1 MSYYDLQTSARYVQ
15 CEGALREIK
24 RYTFGMGS
32 RFLAITSCRHE
43 NEYVYSTIK
52 KSFDSSCE
60 EMLMPEIAEENFRY
74 NRQAAQARRFDAMG
88 LHPTVEFAD
97 YGGCEITERRVEEL
111 VRRVKEEGFDCVIGV
126 GGGKGMD
133 FARAVAYHTDR
144 RCVLVP
150 TMASTNASA
159 SPLCVIYSED
169 GTRQVACRYL
179 ANYQDLVIAD
189 TSMLIRSPARGF
201 AAGIGDQMC
210 TYLEVEYTNELM
222 GAKANFP
229 DLSWSVIKESC
240 ELFLR
245 QGKAAYEAA
254 KAGRLT
260 HEYENVLSQVLYS
273 NAHMRAAACSGFAH
287 LLGKALAL
295 FPAAAKGFMHGAQ
308 VAYAIL
314 PMKVHRGEAEADIF
328 RYAEWCMGL
337 DIPVTRGQLGMGG
350 AGRAELL
357 EACRAVCSAP
367 TAELP
372 YTPEE
377 LCECVFKADELVE
390 AWLRG
395 RDRAD
400 K

>member
-1 MSYYDLQTSARYVQ
+1 MSYYDLQSSARYVQ
-15 CEGALREIK
+15 CPGALREIK
-24 RYTFGMGS
+24 RYTFGMGDK
-32 RFLAITSCRHE
+32 FLVITSCRHE
-43 NEYVYSTIK
+43 NEYVYGTIR
-52 KSFDSSCE
+52 KSFASSCE

-74 NRQAAQARRFDAMG
+74 NRQMAQAKRFDAMG
-88 LHPTVEFAD
+88 LKPTVEFVD
-97 YGGCEITERRVEEL
+97 YGGCEITERRVDEL
-111 VRRVKEEGFDCVIGV
+111 VRRVKEEGFDCVVGV

-133 FARAVAYHTDR
+133 YARAVAYHTDR

-169 GTRQVACRYL
+169 GSRQVACHYL

-201 AAGIGDQMC
+201 AAGIGDQLC

-222 GAKANFP
+222 GTKERFP
-229 DLSWSVIKESC
+229 SLSWSVIRESC
-240 ELFLR
+240 DIFFS

-260 HEYENVLSQVLYS
+260 REYENVLSQVLYS

-287 LLGKALAL
+287 LLAKALVL
-295 FPAAAKGFMHGAQ
+295 FPGVAKKHMHGAQ

-314 PMKVHRGEAEADIF
+314 PMKVHRGENKAEIL
-328 RYAEWCMGL
+328 RYADWCRGL
-337 DIPVTRGQLGMGG
+337 DIPITLEELGIGG
-350 AGRAELL
+350 VSREELL
-357 EACRAVCSAP
+357 AACREIAPAP

-377 LCECVFKADELVE
+377 LTDSVLAANGIVCAGK
-390 AWLRG
+390 
-395 RDRAD
+395 
-400 K
+400 

>member
-1 MSYYDLQTSARYVQ
+1 MSYYDLQSSARYVQ
-15 CEGALREIK
+15 CPGALREIK
-24 RYTFGMGS
+24 RYTFGMGDK
-32 RFLAITSCRHE
+32 FLVITSCRHE
-43 NEYVYSTIK
+43 NEYVYGTIR
-52 KSFDSSCE
+52 KSFASSCE

-74 NRQAAQARRFDAMG
+74 NRQMAQAKRFDAMG
-88 LHPTVEFAD
+88 LKPTVEFVD
-97 YGGCEITERRVEEL
+97 YGGCEITERRVDEL
-111 VRRVKEEGFDCVIGV
+111 VRRVKEEGFDCVVGV

-133 FARAVAYHTDR
+133 YARAVAYHTDR

-169 GTRQVACRYL
+169 GSRQVACHYL

-201 AAGIGDQMC
+201 AAGIGDQLC

-222 GAKANFP
+222 GTKERFP
-229 DLSWSVIKESC
+229 SLSWSVIRESC
-240 ELFLR
+240 DIFLS

-260 HEYENVLSQVLYS
+260 REYENVLSQVLYS

-287 LLGKALAL
+287 LLAKALVL
-295 FPAAAKGFMHGAQ
+295 FPGVAKKHMHGAQ

-314 PMKVHRGEAEADIF
+314 PMKVHRGENKAEIL
-328 RYAEWCMGL
+328 RYADWCRGL
-337 DIPVTRGQLGMGG
+337 DIPITLEELGIGG
-350 AGRAELL
+350 VSREELL
-357 EACRAVCSAP
+357 AACREIAPAP

-377 LCECVFKADELVE
+377 LTDSVLAANGIVCT
-390 AWLRG
+390 G
-395 RDRAD
+395 M
-400 K
+400 

>member
-1 MSYYDLQTSARYVQ
+1 MSYYDLQSSARYVQ
-15 CEGALREIK
+15 CPGALREIK
-24 RYTFGMGS
+24 RYTFGMGNK
-32 RFLAITSCRHE
+32 FLVITSCRHE
-43 NEYVYSTIK
+43 NEYVYGTIR
-52 KSFDSSCE
+52 KSFASSCE

-74 NRQAAQARRFDAMG
+74 NRQMVQAKRFDAMG
-88 LHPTVEFAD
+88 LKPTVEFVD
-97 YGGCEITERRVEEL
+97 YGGCEITERRVDEL
-111 VRRVKEEGFDCVIGV
+111 VRRVKEEGFDCVVGV

-133 FARAVAYHTDR
+133 YARAVAYHTDR

-169 GTRQVACRYL
+169 GSRQVACHYL

-201 AAGIGDQMC
+201 AAGIGDQLC

-222 GAKANFP
+222 GTKERFP
-229 DLSWSVIKESC
+229 SLSWSVIRESC
-240 ELFLR
+240 DIFLS

-260 HEYENVLSQVLYS
+260 REYENVLSQVLYS

-287 LLGKALAL
+287 LLAKALVL
-295 FPAAAKGFMHGAQ
+295 FPGVAKKHMHGAQ

-314 PMKVHRGEAEADIF
+314 PMKVHRGENKAEIL
-328 RYAEWCMGL
+328 RYADWCRDL
-337 DIPVTRGQLGMGG
+337 DIPITLEELGIGG
-350 AGRAELL
+350 VSREELL
-357 EACRAVCSAP
+357 AACREIAPAP

-377 LCECVFKADELVE
+377 LTDSVLAANGIVCAGK
-390 AWLRG
+390 
-395 RDRAD
+395 
-400 K
+400 